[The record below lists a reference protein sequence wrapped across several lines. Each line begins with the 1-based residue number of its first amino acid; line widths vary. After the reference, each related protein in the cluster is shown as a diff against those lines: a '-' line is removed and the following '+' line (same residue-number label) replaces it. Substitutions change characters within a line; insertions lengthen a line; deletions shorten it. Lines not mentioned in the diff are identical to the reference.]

1 MALEEHSILIKALVT
16 AELWPLFSGRSPEA
30 LPTGSAHEGL
40 APFIWC
46 NSERSETLENGDL
59 RRPPDG
65 NHVFTEAVLEWLP
78 PLLLE

>member
-16 AELWPLFSGRSPEA
+16 EELWPLFSGRSPEA

-46 NSERSETLENGDL
+46 NSERSETLESEICADL
-59 RRPPDG
+59 LMETMSSQR
-65 NHVFTEAVLEWLP
+65 LC
-78 PLLLE
+78 